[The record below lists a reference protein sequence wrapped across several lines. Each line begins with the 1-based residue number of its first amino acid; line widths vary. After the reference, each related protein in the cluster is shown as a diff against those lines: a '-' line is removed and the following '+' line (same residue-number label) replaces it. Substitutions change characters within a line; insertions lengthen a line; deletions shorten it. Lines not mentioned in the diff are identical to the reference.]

1 MKKILFSLT
10 ILLSTLLFTTDVNA
24 SSFNANIVGN
34 DTFENEIT
42 LYVQVNNLVDFN
54 GACNGLCGLVSN
66 LNYDTNKI
74 ELTSIDALE
83 SFDLTQGKTLVL
95 YKSTGVAS
103 GTKVLSMKFKN
114 KSLAKDET
122 TTITLSNIVAS
133 DGDKDIN
140 TSDTSK
146 TIKFVVKETE
156 ADNNNNNQTNNN
168 NNNNNNSNNNTTN
181 NNNNKPSSNTNNK
194 KEEVTKSSNNY
205 LSSITLSDGN
215 ITFDKDVLTYD
226 VIVDYETTSIEIK
239 ANVEDDKATITGDGK
254 HTLNVGNNVIKLT
267 IKAEDESERT
277 YTLNVNREE
286 KDIVVD
292 NEVENNEN
300 DIKDD
305 KLEKE
310 NNYVLP
316 FAIISVLLIVI
327 IVVVII
333 YKNKKNN

>member
-10 ILLSTLLFTTDVNA
+10 ILLSTLLFATNVNA

-34 DTFENEIT
+34 DTFESEIT
-42 LYVQVNNLVDFN
+42 LYIQVNNLVDFN
-54 GACNGLCGLVSN
+54 GACSGLCGLVGN

-74 ELTSIDALE
+74 ELTSINALE

-103 GTKVLSMKFKN
+103 GTKILSMKFKN
-114 KSLAKDET
+114 KSLTKDET
-122 TTITLSNIVAS
+122 TTITFSNVVAS

-140 TSDTSK
+140 TSDASK
-146 TIKFVVKETE
+146 TIKFIVKENE
-156 ADNNNNNQTNNN
+156 NINNNNNQTNNN
-168 NNNNNNSNNNTTN
+168 TNTNTNNNTSNNNTTN
-181 NNNNKPSSNTNNK
+181 KKPSSNTNNK
-194 KEEVTKSSNNY
+194 KEETKKSDNNY

-226 VIVDYETTSIEIK
+226 VIVDYETTTIEIK

-254 HTLNVGNNVIKLT
+254 HTLNVGSNVIKIT

-277 YTLNVNREE
+277 YTLNINREE

-292 NEVENNEN
+292 TDNEVIE
-300 DIKDD
+300 DD
-305 KLEKE
+305 AIEKE
-310 NNYVLP
+310 NNYVMP
-316 FAIISVLLIVI
+316 MVIISVILVIGLIGFVI
-327 IVVVII
+327 W
-333 YKNKKNN
+333 KNKKNK